1 MKSWE
6 VNGKSKVRGMFL
18 EYAALWGI
26 KILPTRICETLT
38 AAVVS
43 GEVN

>member
-6 VNGKSKVRGMFL
+6 VNDKSKVRGMFL
-18 EYAALWGI
+18 EYVAIWGI
-26 KILPTRICETLT
+26 KILPTRIHKTLT